1 MMVSGSILTEAK
13 FLMVSILSG
22 AGMIFLY
29 DFFRILRRVIRHG
42 TVWIA
47 IEDFLYWIFCAL
59 LIFAMLYQEND
70 GLIRGFAMGG
80 LLIGMFFYN
89 RFVSP
94 FFIRFAAKIL
104 GFILGILGKILLVF
118 LKPLKK
124 LKKLLK
130 KLFKLVKIGLSKL

>member
-1 MMVSGSILTEAK
+1 MMVSESILTEAR
-13 FLMVSILSG
+13 FLMISILSG

-29 DFFRILRRVIRHG
+29 DFFRIFRRVVHHG

-47 IEDFLYWIFCAL
+47 IEDFFYWLFCAL
-59 LIFAMLYQEND
+59 FIFAMLYQEND

-94 FFIRFAAKIL
+94 FLIKYAAKIL
-104 GFILGILGKILLVF
+104 GFLLKILGKILQIF
-118 LKPLKK
+118 IKPLKK
-124 LKKLLK
+124 VKKLLK
-130 KLFKLVKIGLSKL
+130 KLFKLVKIGLCKL